1 VRAPD
6 QTLPVVAVLP
16 SPCLLWGRRIEC
28 AMSSDTRPATDF
40 IHSRATGTIALRS
53 VQSVAFGCGTE
64 TTKSR
69 SNFLLRSTSVRGAL
83 GAAFRRSG
91 GPAVRWSGPLEVA
104 GTSRHGTLRAK
115 SRRQNLVHPT
125 RTVTQWS
132 GVTTHERTDSQ
143 PERLYLSIARGSP
156 APPWGVTPHAT
167 KGRIGL
173 TARLVLE
180 AGDMPERIRRREM

>member
-1 VRAPD
+1 M
-6 QTLPVVAVLP
+6 TVVAVLP

-132 GVTTHERTDSQ
+132 GVT
-143 PERLYLSIARGSP
+143 RLTSGPTLSRRPGASISIDRSRLAGPSLGSD
-156 APPWGVTPHAT
+156 TT
-167 KGRIGL
+167 C
-173 TARLVLE
+173 
-180 AGDMPERIRRREM
+180 D